1 MPIAWL
7 SGSPPG
13 LDEPTEMHQTYS
25 EQWSDDKLSAD
36 VQLKCAWSQRTG
48 ILNNILTTPLEWPYQ
63 PGNGIY
69 AISGTIRPFTGE
81 PGTADGSGYTWTDA
95 LINVHFET
103 LSVGNDPGGGDGT
116 VIYSESIEP
125 TAEFLTIPHT
135 DFRWGSSAGAALK
148 QEEAPG
154 RLEIGLDY
162 VVTLYKMTSV
172 PAWVLTLVN
181 KVNNASVVSA
191 SLGVTFAAGTLLFN
205 PPKISRSISLGGSS
219 AYTISTR
226 YTYKASGW
234 NYFYRAESGT
244 YVQMYHK
251 DSGGT
256 PYLNFAT
263 ADFSG
268 AIP

>member
-1 MPIAWL
+1 MAIAWL
-7 SGSPPG
+7 SGSPVG
-13 LDEPTEMHQTYS
+13 LDEPVEMWQTYN
-25 EQWSDDKLSAD
+25 EQWTDSLLSAD

-48 ILNNILTTPLEWPYQ
+48 ILNNILLTPLEWPYQ
-63 PGNGIY
+63 PGNAIY
-69 AISGTIRPFTGE
+69 AVSGSIKPFTGE
-81 PGTADGSGYTWTDA
+81 KGTIDGSGYAWDEA
-95 LINVHFET
+95 LLSVHFET
-103 LSVGNDPGGGDGT
+103 LAVGDDPGGGGGQ

-125 TAEFLTIPHT
+125 TAEFLTIPPT
-135 DFRWGSSAGAALK
+135 DFRWGSATGTALK

-162 VVTLYKMTSV
+162 IVTFYKMASV
-172 PAWVLTLVN
+172 PAWVLTLIN
-181 KVNNASVVSA
+181 KTNNASVVSA
-191 SLGVTFAAGTLLFN
+191 SLGVTFGAGTLLFN
-205 PPKISRSISLGGSS
+205 PPKISRSVSLGGSG
-219 AYTISTR
+219 AYTIQTR

-234 NYFYRAESGT
+234 NYFYRAETGT

-251 DSGGT
+251 DGGGS